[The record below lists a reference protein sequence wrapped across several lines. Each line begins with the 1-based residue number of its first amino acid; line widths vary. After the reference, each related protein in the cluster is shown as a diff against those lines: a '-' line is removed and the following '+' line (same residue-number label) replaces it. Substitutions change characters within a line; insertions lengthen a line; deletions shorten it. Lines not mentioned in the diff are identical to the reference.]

1 MRRMMIE
8 AVDQRKTLT
17 SIISTPAASAVP
29 PTPTMTTTPSMES
42 ATQAILDRV
51 MRSCRKSAARIG
63 MKMGFIAP
71 SSEES
76 EPVSRSIPSIC
87 RQKLAKYPVKPMA
100 KRIGQSRLSTGFSA
114 LRRRRTSRS
123 AGIETR

>member
-1 MRRMMIE
+1 
-8 AVDQRKTLT
+8 
-17 SIISTPAASAVP
+17 
-29 PTPTMTTTPSMES
+29 MTTTPAIDS
-42 ATQAILDRV
+42 ATQAILAGV
-51 MRSCRKSAARIG
+51 MRSCRKKAARIG

-71 SSEES
+71 SREET
-76 EPVSRSIPSIC
+76 EPVNRLMPSIC